1 MTDLDVRFVEDPGY
15 LVVSAAGPSSR
26 EKAMRLLEDIAAEAK
41 HKGVQRVLIDAVDV
55 TGDMPDLDRYDFGK
69 RAAEL
74 LGHVERLAILR
85 GPGFRYT
92 GFFFDVAQN
101 RGLQTRAF
109 AVREEAIA
117 WLIGS

>member
-1 MTDLDVRFVEDPGY
+1 MDLGLAEDSRY
-15 LVVSAAGPSSR
+15 LVARPAGASTL
-26 EKAMRLLEDIAAEAK
+26 EKAVRLLEIIAAETNE
-41 HKGVQRVLIDAVDV
+41 KGVRRVLIDAVDV

-69 RAAEL
+69 RAAGL

-109 AVREEAIA
+109 LVRKEAVAG
-117 WLIGS
+117 LIGS

>member
-1 MTDLDVRFVEDPGY
+1 MLE
-15 LVVSAAGPSSR
+15 VV
-26 EKAMRLLEDIAAEAK
+26 AAETKAN
-41 HKGVQRVLIDAVDV
+41 GVRRVLIDAIDV

-74 LGHVERLAILR
+74 LGHIERLAILR
-85 GPGFRYT
+85 GPGFRYS

-109 AVREEAIA
+109 LVREEAVA
-117 WLIGS
+117 WLTGS